1 MKIKLNGNEEILK
14 EPENIAG
21 LLKLKEINPDII
33 VVEHNLEIIPKEN
46 YSNTALKENDTLE
59 ILRIVGGG

>member
-14 EPENIAG
+14 KPENIAG

-33 VVEHNLEIIPKEN
+33 VVEHNLEIISKEN
-46 YSNTALKENDTLE
+46 YSNTALKENDILE